1 MWCRSLIPTRP
12 PNPNEPPRTSTKDN
26 KKATMNAHSLG
37 LLFIALL
44 CSTAHAQF
52 IDNFNGETLHSDWQY
67 FTGDGDARL
76 NVVQSDGHARMEID
90 ATDDQHNVWWSII
103 KRNVSPHLDMERLA
117 RPDYELRIEAR
128 IRVSDAPRRVNFMI
142 NTQRTTDFHQHLR
155 EYDISNTTEWH
166 TISMTTEGLD
176 AVPGDDLNV
185 QLSATDWG
193 LGQYHVDVDYYR
205 ADVVRAADTEAD
217 VGEPLVYH
225 PPIPALDTFT
235 QQRPA
240 DHDVVLNRDY
250 PTVNFDGWHTEEKGA
265 KVPVLTV
272 SADQWVLLRWDLSA
286 LTNADADGAGVLE
299 LTTQSVHK
307 GGNYVAAYEEDL
319 GVEFDK
325 IRVFEV
331 MGGPEQWDQKELTFQ
346 GFARG
351 ESLETLIN
359 SQMVF
364 DVEPA
369 AERGGKTRITLSRPV
384 MQRLLEG
391 TTKGLLIRPLG
402 ALEATF
408 YDSQGDDPKR
418 APVLYFNL

>member
-1 MWCRSLIPTRP
+1 MRPVRKFMSIFRFTLLGALMSSLV
-12 PNPNEPPRTSTKDN
+12 
-26 KKATMNAHSLG
+26 
-37 LLFIALL
+37 
-44 CSTAHAQF
+44 AHAQF
-52 IDNFNGETLHSDWQY
+52 EDEFTGEITDKWQF
-67 FTGDGDARL
+67 FTGDGA
-76 NVVQSDGHARMEID
+76 ARMALEPKNGYLRIQID
-90 ATDDQHNVWWSII
+90 STEDQHNVWWAII
-103 KRNVSPHLDMERLA
+103 KRNVAPHLDMERLA
-117 RPDYELRIEAR
+117 SPDYELRIEAR
-128 IRVSDAPRRVNFMI
+128 IRVSHAPRRVNFMI

-155 EYDISNTTEWH
+155 EYDIPNTTEWH

-193 LGQYHVDVDYYR
+193 PDQYHVDVDYYR
-205 ADVVRAADTEAD
+205 ADVVSVSDAEPD

-225 PPIPALDTFT
+225 PPIPPLDSFSHR
-235 QQRPA
+235 RPV

-265 KVPVLTV
+265 EVPVSTV
-272 SADQWVLLRWDLSA
+272 SANQWLLLRWDLSA
-286 LTNADADGAGVLE
+286 LKSADADGAGVLQ

-331 MGGPEQWDQKELTFQ
+331 MGGPEQWNQKELTYQ

-351 ESLETLIN
+351 EPLETLVN
-359 SQMVF
+359 GQMVF

-369 AERGGKTRITLSRPV
+369 AERGGKNHITLSRPV
-384 MQRLLEG
+384 MQRLLNG

-408 YDSQGDDPKR
+408 YDSQANDPKR
-418 APVLYFNL
+418 APTLYFNLQ

>member
-1 MWCRSLIPTRP
+1 MRPVRKFMSIFRFTLLGALMSSLV
-12 PNPNEPPRTSTKDN
+12 
-26 KKATMNAHSLG
+26 
-37 LLFIALL
+37 
-44 CSTAHAQF
+44 AHAQF
-52 IDNFNGETLHSDWQY
+52 EDEFTGEITDKWQF
-67 FTGDGDARL
+67 FTGDGA
-76 NVVQSDGHARMEID
+76 ARMALEPKNGYLRIQID
-90 ATDDQHNVWWSII
+90 STEDQHNVWWAII
-103 KRNVSPHLDMERLA
+103 KRSVAPHLDMERLA
-117 RPDYELRIEAR
+117 SPDYELRIEAR
-128 IRVSDAPRRVNFMI
+128 IRVSHAPRRVNFMI

-155 EYDISNTTEWH
+155 EYDIPNTTEWH

-193 LGQYHVDVDYYR
+193 PDQYHVDVDYYR
-205 ADVVRAADTEAD
+205 ADVVSVSDAEPD

-225 PPIPALDTFT
+225 PPIPPLDSFSHR
-235 QQRPA
+235 RPV

-265 KVPVLTV
+265 EVPVSTV
-272 SADQWVLLRWDLSA
+272 SANQWLLLRWDLSA
-286 LTNADADGAGVLE
+286 LKSADADGAGVLQ

-331 MGGPEQWDQKELTFQ
+331 MGGPEQWNQKELTYQ

-351 ESLETLIN
+351 APLETLVN
-359 SQMVF
+359 GQMVF

-369 AERGGKTRITLSRPV
+369 AERGGKTHITLSRPV
-384 MQRLLEG
+384 MQRLLNG

-408 YDSQGDDPKR
+408 YDSQANDPKR
-418 APVLYFNL
+418 APTLYFNLQ

>member
-1 MWCRSLIPTRP
+1 
-12 PNPNEPPRTSTKDN
+12 
-26 KKATMNAHSLG
+26 MNAITSLSILFVT
-37 LLFIALL
+37 LLGH
-44 CSTAHAQF
+44 TAHAQF
-52 IDNFNGETLHSDWQY
+52 VDHFDGNEIHPDWQY

-76 NVVQSDGHARMEID
+76 NFIPHDGHARMEID
-90 ATDDQHNVWWSII
+90 ATDDPHNVWWSII
-103 KRNVSPHLDMERLA
+103 KRNVAPHLDMEKLA
-117 RPDYELRIEAR
+117 SPDYELRIEAR
-128 IRVSDAPRRVNFMI
+128 IRVSHAPRRVNFMI

-155 EYDISNTTEWH
+155 EYDIPNTAEWH

-193 LGQYHVDVDYYR
+193 PDQYHVDVDYYR
-205 ADVVRAADTEAD
+205 ADVVSVSDAEPD

-225 PPIPALDTFT
+225 PPIPPLDSFSHR
-235 QQRPA
+235 RPV

-265 KVPVLTV
+265 EVPVSTV
-272 SADQWVLLRWDLSA
+272 SANQWLLLRWDLSA
-286 LTNADADGAGVLE
+286 LKSADADGAGVLQ

-351 ESLETLIN
+351 ESLETLVN
-359 SQMVF
+359 GQMVF

-369 AERGGKTRITLSRPV
+369 AERGGKTHITLSRPV
-384 MQRLLEG
+384 MQRLLNG

-408 YDSQGDDPKR
+408 YDSQANDPRR
-418 APVLYFNL
+418 APTLYFNLQ